1 MSKDL
6 FESNLNARY
15 EDSLCLVDKTESLL
29 KASDKKI
36 NLIKSV
42 FGKNSEEYLN
52 ISNEIAQIS
61 MACLV
66 NAYNV
71 FGNISNG
78 YLFSNEILNDLKDY
92 EKVLGQQ
99 KRIKWLFEKI
109 DSLEMDY
116 ETRERYENNIKVLK
130 GNSEDNGNSSED
142 SHWLLE
148 ENGMADKVNDVV
160 TGCYIATM
168 VYGDYNHP
176 QVLVLRRF
184 RDRFLTN
191 FFLGKSFIKFYY
203 KYSPGWV
210 KALENKKTFNKIIKG
225 ILNIL
230 INFIR

>member
-36 NLIKSV
+36 NIIKSV

-66 NAYNV
+66 NAYNK
-71 FGNISNG
+71 FGDRLNG
-78 YLFSNEILNDLKDY
+78 HYPYSKNY

-176 QVLVLRRF
+176 QVLVLRDF

-203 KYSPGWV
+203 KYSPGLV
-210 KALENKKTFNKIIKG
+210 KVLENKKTFNNIIKG
-225 ILNIL
+225 ILNII

>member
-1 MSKDL
+1 
-6 FESNLNARY
+6 
-15 EDSLCLVDKTESLL
+15 
-29 KASDKKI
+29 
-36 NLIKSV
+36 
-42 FGKNSEEYLN
+42 
-52 ISNEIAQIS
+52 
-61 MACLV
+61 
-66 NAYNV
+66 
-71 FGNISNG
+71 
-78 YLFSNEILNDLKDY
+78 
-92 EKVLGQQ
+92 
-99 KRIKWLFEKI
+99 
-109 DSLEMDY
+109 MDY

-203 KYSPGWV
+203 KYSPGLV
-210 KALENKKTFNKIIKG
+210 KVLENKKTFNNIIKG
-225 ILNIL
+225 ILNII

>member
-66 NAYNV
+66 NAYNK
-71 FGNISNG
+71 FGDRLNV
-78 YLFSNEILNDLKDY
+78 YLPYSKNY

-109 DSLEMDY
+109 DTLEMDY
-116 ETRERYENNIKVLK
+116 ETRERFENNIKVLK
-130 GNSEDNGNSSED
+130 GNSSED
-142 SHWLLE
+142 SHGLMD
-148 ENGMADKVNDVV
+148 ENGMADKVNDVQ

-203 KYSPGWV
+203 KYSPGLV
-210 KALENKKTFNKIIKG
+210 KVLQNKKTFNNIIKG
-225 ILNIL
+225 ILNII